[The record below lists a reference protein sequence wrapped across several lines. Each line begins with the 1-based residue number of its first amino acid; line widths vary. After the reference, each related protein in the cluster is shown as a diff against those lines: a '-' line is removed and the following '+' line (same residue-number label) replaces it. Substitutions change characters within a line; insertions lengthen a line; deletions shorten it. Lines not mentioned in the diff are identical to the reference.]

1 MSLSP
6 LEIEVEQRRALL
18 GLSSYEWKV
27 VFIGVS
33 AMIVPS
39 VMPAMVGA
47 LAGDLGFGAER
58 AGYIASANMGAILVG
73 SLASGVLLL
82 RLSPSRLLTGGL
94 IAMVAGH
101 LLAIVFPSYGW
112 ILGARLVSGF
122 GDGVAAAIC
131 YSMMGRTRSPS
142 RTIAFYAAGQGLVG
156 AVGMAILPSMI
167 EAFGWRSLF
176 LLISVVAIPSIFMAS
191 EVAARLDTSSS
202 RTRGGALKLSAGVA
216 AAAASIFLFF
226 VGLAAV
232 WGFMQ
237 RIGAGHGFSVQLIAT
252 ALSASALA
260 GMCGSLVVG
269 VVAYRLSS
277 RVAGL
282 VGFVLLAMGAYCLLS
297 PNYWSFL
304 LAIVALNFLWTF
316 QYPFL
321 FRNFAQADR
330 DGQITSI
337 TPAINGLALTVS
349 LAAAGML
356 LENIGLAALAAFS
369 VVTAAAGLLLATFV
383 HRRDACPNN

>member
-6 LEIEVEQRRALL
+6 PEIKVEQRRALL

-58 AGYIASANMGAILVG
+58 AGYVASANMGAILAG

-82 RLSPSRLLTGGL
+82 RMSPSLLLIGGL
-94 IAMVAGH
+94 IGMVAGH
-101 LLAIVFPSYGW
+101 LLAVVFPSYGW
-112 ILGARLVSGF
+112 ILGARIVSGF
-122 GDGVAAAIC
+122 GDGIAAAIC
-131 YSMMGRTRSPS
+131 YAMMGRTQSPS

-167 EAFGWRSLF
+167 EVFGWRSLF
-176 LLISVVAIPSIFMAS
+176 LLVSAVAIPSIFMAG
-191 EVAARLDTSSS
+191 EVAGRLDRSSN
-202 RTRGGALKLSAGVA
+202 RVRGDVAVRLSAAVA

-237 RIGAGHGFSVQLIAT
+237 RIGVDHGFSVKLIST
-252 ALSASALA
+252 ALSASAVASML
-260 GMCGSLVVG
+260 GSLVVG
-269 VVAYRLSS
+269 VVAYRLST

-282 VGFVLLAMGAYCLLS
+282 VGLVLLAIGAYCLLT
-297 PNYWSFL
+297 PHYWTFL
-304 LAIVALNFLWTF
+304 LAVVALNFLWTF
-316 QYPFL
+316 QFPFL

-330 DGQITSI
+330 GGRITSI
-337 TPAINGLALTVS
+337 TPAINGFALTVS
-349 LAAAGML
+349 LAAGGML
-356 LENIGLAALAAFS
+356 LENVGLVALAGFS
-369 VVTAAAGLLLATFV
+369 VVTAAMGLLLATFV
-383 HRRDACPNN
+383 HRSS